1 MIYYTAVT
9 SSNEPLFRGLE
20 ALGELLAARD
30 QSYAC
35 VVAGG
40 ASLAALGVI
49 DRVTGDVDVMA
60 VRDENGAVVLAPAA
74 FPRFVA
80 VAIGE
85 VAREL
90 NLPDGWMNTQMAA
103 GLRAGMPPGLAERV
117 TWRKYGGLHIGFV
130 DRRALI
136 ALKLEAASDDPP
148 HGRTDVHL
156 GDLVSLAATADE
168 LDEAAQWVNTVNVD
182 PRRSETIAWVKSH
195 VAESR
200 SR

>member
-1 MIYYTAVT
+1 MIYYTALA
-9 SSNEPLFRGLE
+9 SLNEPLFRGLE

-80 VAIGE
+80 VAIG
-85 VAREL
+85 
-90 NLPDGWMNTQMAA
+90 
-103 GLRAGMPPGLAERV
+103 
-117 TWRKYGGLHIGFV
+117 FV

-156 GDLVSLAATADE
+156 GDLVSLVATTDE

>member
-1 MIYYTAVT
+1 MA

-49 DRVTGDVDVMA
+49 DRVTGDVDV
-60 VRDENGAVVLAPAA
+60 
-74 FPRFVA
+74 
-80 VAIGE
+80 
-85 VAREL
+85 
-90 NLPDGWMNTQMAA
+90 MAA

>member
-1 MIYYTAVT
+1 MIRMPNARALGPLAFAAMRCVELYGILSSIIGCIIYYEMIYYTALA
-9 SSNEPLFRGLE
+9 SLNEPLFRGLE

-49 DRVTGDVDVMA
+49 DRVAGDVDVMA
-60 VRDENGAVVLAPAA
+60 VRDENGAVVLAPGA

-80 VAIGE
+80 VA
-85 VAREL
+85 
-90 NLPDGWMNTQMAA
+90 
-103 GLRAGMPPGLAERV
+103 
-117 TWRKYGGLHIGFV
+117 IGFV

-156 GDLVSLAATADE
+156 GDLVSLVATTDE
-168 LDEAAQWVNTVNVD
+168 LDEAAQWVNTVNV
-182 PRRSETIAWVKSH
+182 
-195 VAESR
+195 
-200 SR
+200 